1 MFLIR
6 EKVVSRFLKPR
17 NDNYWTVPT
26 TKIRRYFTIFP
37 NKSDVLKTT
46 VYSAVNEQNL
56 PNFFQIAQYSASF
69 QNSYTVS
76 STRNFGNPFQVL
88 FSIDIKSFLVF
99 NNLASIYLASFIHN
113 PRYPILALV
122 AFRPVAVK
130 LKGGRHS
137 AVDIYISFNC
147 KTIVTIFCNKKIR
160 FFVCF
165 HSDIITVSFS
175 AGK

>member
-6 EKVVSRFLKPR
+6 EKLVSRFLKPR
-17 NDNYWTVPT
+17 NNNYWTVPT

-76 STRNFGNPFQVL
+76 STRNFGNPLQVL

-99 NNLASIYLASFIHN
+99 NNLASIYLASLFI
-113 PRYPILALV
+113 I
-122 AFRPVAVK
+122 PV
-130 LKGGRHS
+130 
-137 AVDIYISFNC
+137 
-147 KTIVTIFCNKKIR
+147 IR
-160 FFVCF
+160 F
-165 HSDIITVSFS
+165 
-175 AGK
+175 